1 MSKYAWQYLI
11 EGVLGGFLLLG
22 AISEYLWY
30 RWEKENYLEYSKG
43 SFDSVEEDEFFT
55 VEDDFGLSSD
65 VFDWEED

>member
-11 EGVLGGFLLLG
+11 EGVIIGFIILG

-30 RWEKENYLEYSKG
+30 RWEKENHLQYPKG

-55 VEDDFGLSSD
+55 VEDDFGLSPD